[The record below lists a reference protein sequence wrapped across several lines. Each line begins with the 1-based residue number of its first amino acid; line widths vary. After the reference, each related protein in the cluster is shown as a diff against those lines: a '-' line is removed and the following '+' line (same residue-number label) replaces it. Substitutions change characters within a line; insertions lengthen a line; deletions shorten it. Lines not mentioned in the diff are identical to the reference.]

1 MVNISSNAVYSFI
14 NYLHILGIE
23 RTQCFEL
30 INLTEQ
36 KLNQQKLV
44 DIKHYQALYSH
55 ANGLLNI
62 KNLGFKYGQHIHTD
76 RWGVL
81 GQIVFTSPTIEVA
94 LANQRRYQSI
104 AGSLGTPSYTIE
116 NNRVTLKW
124 LPAIENSDQLAE
136 ELITS
141 WIEFARRL
149 TTHTTSPFYVFFSH
163 SCLTTQA
170 EYQDYFNCPVRF
182 NHDFTGLVISK
193 DLLKSASS
201 GVNLELNKTLTKYA
215 DLLLSEHSIQNPVEV
230 TTDFIAT
237 QLPYKKPSLQNI
249 SAYLN
254 VSERTLQR
262 RLNELSTSFSELV
275 DNVKR
280 DIAINY
286 LTHSQISLNDI
297 SELLGFS
304 ELSAF
309 NRAFKRWKKTSP
321 AKFRKAINKN

>member
-36 KLNQQKLV
+36 QLNQQKLV
-44 DIKHYQALYSH
+44 DIKHYQALYDH
-55 ANGLLNI
+55 AKSCLHVN
-62 KNLGFKYGQHIHTD
+62 NLGFRYGQHIHTD

-81 GQIVFTSPTIEVA
+81 GQIIFTSPTLEVA

-104 AGSLGTPSYTIE
+104 AGSLGTPSFTIE
-116 NNRVTLKW
+116 NNTVTLKW
-124 LPAIENSDQLAE
+124 LPAIENSEQLAE

-149 TTHTTSPFYVFFSH
+149 TRSTTSPFHVYFSH
-163 SCLTTQA
+163 LCLTTPL
-170 EYQDYFNCPVRF
+170 EYQQYFDCPVTF
-182 NHDFTGLVISK
+182 NHDFTGLVISSK
-193 DLLKSASS
+193 LLKSASS
-201 GVNLELNKTLTKYA
+201 GANVELNKTLTKYA
-215 DLLLSEHSIQNPVEV
+215 DSLLSEHSIQNPIEV

-237 QLPYKKPSLQNI
+237 QLPYKKPSLQ
-249 SAYLN
+249 SLSLYLN

-262 RLNELSTSFSELV
+262 RLNELNTSFSELV
-275 DNVKR
+275 DQVKK

-286 LTHSQISLNDI
+286 LTHSQRSLNDI
-297 SELLGFS
+297 AELLGFS

-309 NRAFKRWKKTSP
+309 NRAFKRWQQTSP
-321 AKFRKAINKN
+321 ARYRKAINKN